1 MFRSFLFSEI
11 ICKEQSNYGVLT
23 KLLISVQIIVPAL
36 VNVTWCSYFLDM
48 LQKCVHVADP
58 TYVRS
63 NEIELKKMHDSN
75 VKKILCAMT
84 TIMKELYSGWEVDF
98 TTWDTNYLKPI
109 IHGANKYYCLNFPN
123 AFTKTIYV

>member
-48 LQKCVHVADP
+48 MLKCVHVADP

-84 TIMKELYSGWEVDF
+84 KVVKELYSGWEVDF

-109 IHGANKYYCLNFPN
+109 IHGAN
-123 AFTKTIYV
+123 